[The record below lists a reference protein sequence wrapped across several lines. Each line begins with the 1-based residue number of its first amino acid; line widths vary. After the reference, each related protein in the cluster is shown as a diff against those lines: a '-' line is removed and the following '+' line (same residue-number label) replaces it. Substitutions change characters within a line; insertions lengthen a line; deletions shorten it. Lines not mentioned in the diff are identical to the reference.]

1 MFAYIKGK
9 IAQDK
14 VKQVRKIFKI
24 IATEERPEHSLS
36 STQLKQRAGE
46 FFKSWS
52 EKSLRSFVFPS
63 WPYLKEE
70 STFPYHP
77 NRR

>member
-46 FFKSWS
+46 FFKS
-52 EKSLRSFVFPS
+52 
-63 WPYLKEE
+63 
-70 STFPYHP
+70 
-77 NRR
+77 

>member
-1 MFAYIKGK
+1 MFAYIKGN

-14 VKQVRKIFKI
+14 VKQARKNFKI

-46 FFKSWS
+46 FFKS
-52 EKSLRSFVFPS
+52 
-63 WPYLKEE
+63 
-70 STFPYHP
+70 
-77 NRR
+77 

>member
-36 STQLKQRAGE
+36 LNAETKNWRA
-46 FFKSWS
+46 FKSKH
-52 EKSLRSFVFPS
+52 EGKFQAVFVC
-63 WPYLKEE
+63 
-70 STFPYHP
+70 
-77 NRR
+77 